1 MKKENFLMD
10 IIKKKL
16 TMLINS
22 FNEFIKKTK
31 GNLTLYI
38 FTSILFTGA
47 VVLSIIGNN
56 STYDG
61 KIENL
66 SYQISEFNKTTNND
80 DNTTLF
86 TVCQENESSNK
97 IVKFGNKYKYLGNG
111 KYSTLYELNKSYICI
126 NSKLSNSFLIK
137 HNNNKVDDYRPIS
150 VLFPNVFSYVEKTNE
165 ITDNDDLIPYYKMDD
180 MDLYFKYKKP
190 SFSGNWCIISSNIAE
205 TKANEMNLNSPKDV
219 IGKTINVRYSAS
231 GKIIDEIWTI
241 SGIYDSNL
249 GCASKLT
256 RQYDDFL
263 LSWLVYS
270 KYNYSKNG
278 QFDNISIS
286 FELHNSI
293 KSNSS
298 VLKFVLNELNNEKT
312 SYNFLSSSQYTSNAF
327 LNEALENAIIKQNN
341 NFFNAYNISSI
352 ILFAA
357 LIVIIIYTFFSKS
370 SRNSYVESF
379 IFLNILVSLIFCIIQ
394 IITMYL
400 QEKFR
405 FLSFFAF
412 HGSQFLVVIYLL
424 ILFYL
429 LSLKLI
435 SIYSSNTKKVKNN
448 DEKN

>member
-10 IIKKKL
+10 NIKKKL
-16 TMLINS
+16 VMLINS
-22 FNEFIKKTK
+22 FNEFIKKIK

-47 VVLSIIGNN
+47 VVLTIIGNN

-86 TVCQENESSNK
+86 TVCQGNDSDNK
-97 IVKFGNKYKYLGNG
+97 MLKVGNKYKYLGNG
-111 KYSTLYELNKSYICI
+111 GLNPLYELNKCYIGI
-126 NSKLSNSFLIK
+126 NSKLSESFFVK
-137 HNNNKVDDYRPIS
+137 NDSEENYKPIS
-150 VLFPNVFSYVEKTNE
+150 VLFPNVFSYKDKTNE
-165 ITDNDDLIPYYKMDD
+165 IIGNDDLIPYYKMDD

-205 TKANEMNLNSPKDV
+205 TKANEMNLDSPKDV
-219 IGKTINVRYSAS
+219 IGKTINVRYSVS
-231 GKIIDEIWTI
+231 GEFKDEAWII

-249 GCASKLT
+249 GSANKLT
-256 RQYDDFL
+256 RQYNDFL
-263 LSWLVYS
+263 LSWLIYRN
-270 KYNYSKNG
+270 YNYTKNG
-278 QFDNISIS
+278 QLDNISAS

-312 SYNFLSSSQYTSNAF
+312 SYNFLSSAQYTSNVF
-327 LNEALENAIIKQNN
+327 LNESLENARIKQNN
-341 NFFNAYNISSI
+341 KFFNAYNISSI
-352 ILFAA
+352 MLFAA
-357 LIVIIIYTFFSKS
+357 LIVIIIYTFFSKN

-379 IFLNILVSLIFCIIQ
+379 VFLNILVSLIFCIIQ
-394 IITMYL
+394 IITMCL